1 MLIRWESDSRYYVV
15 HIQRDL
21 FGALTLR
28 RIWGS
33 LDSHRGGHKTELV
46 EGDNDLETLRHVA
59 QRIKAIAASRLRHGY
74 RQVAVVPTVVPAA
87 AT

>member
-15 HIQRDL
+15 HVQRDL

-33 LDSHRGGHKTELV
+33 LNSQRGGNKTELV
-46 EGDNDLETLRHVA
+46 EGHNDLEIRRHVA
-59 QRIKAIAASRLRHGY
+59 QRIKEIAASRLRHGY
-74 RQVAVVPTVVPAA
+74 RQVAVVPTLVSLA

>member
-33 LDSHRGGHKTELV
+33 RDSHRGGHKTELV
-46 EGDNDLETLRHVA
+46 EGDNEFEARSHIA
-59 QRIKAIAASRLRHGY
+59 QRIQAIAASRIRHGY
-74 RQVAVVPTVVPAA
+74 RQVTVVPTVVSPAA
-87 AT
+87 T